1 VAGGV
6 SPAYGKV
13 DLIAEPDPANRILVI
28 GVLPALGSQVAALLP
43 GAFFTL
49 VAIPDWEAAQRE
61 LTAWI
66 PAAILLAPAE
76 EGDPYAALRW
86 VRARER
92 LAFVPILLFADPGEP
107 RVGEGMAAGADDVF
121 IDSRS
126 AADVLDCIVAR
137 IARARALET
146 LALRDPLTELHNRRF
161 MNDRLPAEVAR
172 AARTKNELALAIVD
186 LDEFKPINDA
196 LGHASGDRAL
206 RAFAR
211 ALSTGLRTYD
221 LVCRFGGDE
230 FVVLFPDC
238 GAAGARTA
246 LSQFRTRR
254 SWALADLPVVTFS
267 AGIAE
272 FPRDGRLL
280 EELFEAADKNLYLA
294 KQSGRDSIFAPRRA

>member
-1 VAGGV
+1 MPSA
-6 SPAYGKV
+6 S
-13 DLIAEPDPANRILVI
+13 
-28 GVLPALGSQVAALLP
+28 
-43 GAFFTL
+43 FTL
-49 VAIPDWEAAQRE
+49 VAVPDWEGGRRE
-61 LTAWI
+61 LSEWI
-66 PAAILLAPAE
+66 PATILLAPAG
-76 EGDPYAALRW
+76 EGDPYAALKW

-92 LAFVPILLFADPGEP
+92 LAFVPILLFAAPGEEL
-107 RVGEGMAAGADDVF
+107 RVGEGMAAGADDV
-121 IDSRS
+121 IADSRS
-126 AADVLDCIVAR
+126 VAEVLDCIVAR
-137 IARARALET
+137 IARARTLEM
-146 LALRDPLTELHNRRF
+146 LALRDPLTEVHNRRF

-172 AARTKNELALAIVD
+172 AARTKNELAIAIVD

-211 ALSTGLRTYD
+211 ALSTGLRSYD

-246 LSQFRTRR
+246 LSQFRSRR
-254 SWALADLPVVTFS
+254 SWALADVPVVTFS

-280 EELFEAADKNLYLA
+280 EELFEAADKNLRLA
-294 KQSGRDSIFAPRRA
+294 KQLGRDNIVGPRQA